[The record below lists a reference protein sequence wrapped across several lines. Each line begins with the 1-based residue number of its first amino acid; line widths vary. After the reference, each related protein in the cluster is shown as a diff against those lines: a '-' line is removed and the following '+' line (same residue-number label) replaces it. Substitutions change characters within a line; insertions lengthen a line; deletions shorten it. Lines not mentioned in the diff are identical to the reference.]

1 MSLLHILGMM
11 IDTVK
16 TGATFLW
23 EIAAAVP
30 VASASI
36 IVIVAVAVIYLFV
49 GR

>member
-1 MSLLHILGMM
+1 MSVFQLLGTM

-16 TGATFLW
+16 NGAACLW
-23 EIAAAVP
+23 EIATAVP

-36 IVIVAVAVIYLFV
+36 AVIVAVAVIYLFV

>member
-1 MSLLHILGMM
+1 MSLLQLLGTM

-16 TGATFLW
+16 NGASCLW
-23 EIAAAVP
+23 DIASSMP

-36 IVIVAVAVIYLFV
+36 VVIVAVAVIYLFV